1 MCYWRYVYHIV
12 CKHYTRDP
20 VECIDADRTG
30 MRCENWDADDNE
42 IESRTANG
50 TFYTKAESDKC
61 MDCRYLANMRRNAA
75 ADKKSEGGSGGE
87 SLRS

>member
-1 MCYWRYVYHIV
+1 MCYWLYVYHIV